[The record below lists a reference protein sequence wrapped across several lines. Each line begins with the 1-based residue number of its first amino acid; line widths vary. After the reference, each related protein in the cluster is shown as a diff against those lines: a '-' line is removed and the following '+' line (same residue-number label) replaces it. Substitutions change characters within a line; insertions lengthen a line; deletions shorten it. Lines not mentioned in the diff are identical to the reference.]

1 MEVLPAPLG
10 PMIASSSPS
19 RTSNETSSSATSPL
33 NASVSPSTRSR
44 GGTLAQP
51 PLLATVVLHL
61 AIGAALALGE
71 AEVELAHVVIPR
83 EHVGR
88 PVHHHLADLE
98 DVPVRGEG
106 QRKRGILLDE
116 QDRRALAVD
125 LGDRVA
131 D

>member
-19 RTSNETSSSATSPL
+19 CTSNETSSSATSPL

-71 AEVELAHVVIPR
+71 AEVELAHVVIPVAL
-83 EHVGR
+83 VGR
-88 PVHHHLADLE
+88 MASSDL
-98 DVPVRGEG
+98 
-106 QRKRGILLDE
+106 KK
-116 QDRRALAVD
+116 QDT
-125 LGDRVA
+125 VA
-131 D
+131 YRSPAYR